1 MLMFISH
8 LAPVSAVRL
17 VTVSQVIRK
26 EKKHRKQIAQE
37 KNKKKTETKKTLR
50 THLISKVGPLPA
62 DHIVLLGL

>member
-1 MLMFISH
+1 MFISH

-37 KNKKKTETKKTLR
+37 KKKKTETKKTLR